1 MTPALTA
8 VTHMH
13 PLRPPL
19 ASRAHVDMAWGEFLY
34 ARRHALETKR
44 DIDALAALSAWILF
58 QRALADWEDSR

>member
-1 MTPALTA
+1 MTPTLTA

-34 ARRHALETKR
+34 ARRHALESKR
-44 DIDALAALSAWILF
+44 DIDALAALVAFVSY
-58 QRALADWEDSR
+58 QRALADWEDGR